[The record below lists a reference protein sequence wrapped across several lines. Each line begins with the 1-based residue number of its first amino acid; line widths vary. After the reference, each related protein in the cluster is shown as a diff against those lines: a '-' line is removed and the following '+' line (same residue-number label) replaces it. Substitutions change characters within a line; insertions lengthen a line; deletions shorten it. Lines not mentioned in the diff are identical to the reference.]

1 MIVLVGCDPVKTSE
15 NQCSAFLSGNQ
26 HQGLTD
32 EWGLADWK
40 GGRRISDPVGY
51 SLFSCVR
58 NLILKVKVL
67 QVRIY
72 KRLLKCR
79 LLPSRI

>member
-32 EWGLADWK
+32 EWGLAELE
-40 GGRRISDPVGY
+40 RREKNFRPSW
-51 SLFSCVR
+51 
-58 NLILKVKVL
+58 L
-67 QVRIY
+67 QLVFVCQ
-72 KRLLKCR
+72 KLNPQSEGVTGEDL
-79 LLPSRI
+79 